1 MHSVF
6 LLTFSLPRNNDE
18 DFTSLILNT
27 QVSSLRAVVE
37 VSGELWGGEQS
48 QPLYNEV
55 TRLLEAGHKEVVLNI
70 GNVLFANSSGVGLL
84 IRLHVKAE
92 KLGAK
97 LIIANPTPN
106 LRKVFETMNLTQVL
120 HIEPAAAA

>member
-18 DFTSLILNT
+18 DFTSLMLNT
-27 QVSSLRAVVE
+27 QVSSLRAIVE

-70 GNVLFANSSGVGLL
+70 GNVFFANSSGVGLL

>member
-6 LLTFSLPRNNDE
+6 LLTFSLPRSNDE

>member
-1 MHSVF
+1 MQSIF
-6 LLTFSLPRNNDE
+6 LITFASSQHNDE
-18 DFTSLILNT
+18 DLMSLILNT
-27 QVSSLRAVVE
+27 KTSSQRAEIE

-55 TRLLEAGHKEVVLNI
+55 TRLLDAGCKDIVLDI
-70 GNVLFANSSGVGLL
+70 KNVFFANSSGVGLL

-97 LIIANPTPN
+97 MTIANPNPN
-106 LRKVFETMNLTQVL
+106 LKKVFETMNLNQVMR
-120 HIEPAAAA
+120 IAPASV

>member
-1 MHSVF
+1 MQSIF
-6 LLTFSLPRNNDE
+6 LLTFSVPRNDE
-18 DFTSLILNT
+18 DFISLTLNT
-27 QVSSLRAVVE
+27 KVSSLRAVVE

-48 QPLYNEV
+48 QPLYSEV
-55 TRLLEAGHKEVVLNI
+55 TRLLEAGHKEVVLDI
-70 GNVLFANSSGVGLL
+70 GNIFFANSSGVGLL

-92 KLGAK
+92 KLGVK

-120 HIEPAAAA
+120 HIEPAVT